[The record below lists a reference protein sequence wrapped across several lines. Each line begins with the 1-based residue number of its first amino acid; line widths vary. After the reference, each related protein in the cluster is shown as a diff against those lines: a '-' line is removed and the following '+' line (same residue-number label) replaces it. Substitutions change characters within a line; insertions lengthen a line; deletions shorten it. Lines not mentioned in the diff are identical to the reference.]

1 MHVSELVCKCRKF
14 GLTASTSVSCFCL
27 GVYCRGKEW
36 HWYCLF
42 SDRQSLSTSHLYNY
56 HQFDAVESVHGSF
69 MATRKPIE
77 FHQHLAMQIGRLRK
91 ENSDLVRRSLASKG
105 HSLDPSDHKAVH
117 TTAYKQKRCV
127 YCQMNKV
134 KTRSGWKV
142 LTQYRCSQCEVA
154 LCTGERNC
162 FYFYHKQ
169 FLNIDTDSAKEAV

>member
-1 MHVSELVCKCRKF
+1 M
-14 GLTASTSVSCFCL
+14 
-27 GVYCRGKEW
+27 Y
-36 HWYCLF
+36 
-42 SDRQSLSTSHLYNY
+42 RQSLSTSHLYNY
-56 HQFDAVESVHGSF
+56 HQYDAVESVHGSL